1 MTKEN
6 QKKKDEE
13 KPKPE
18 KAKAETKEEDVKIFK
33 AKAMVDGDLRMP
45 SALRKKIKWLNG
57 HMDVTFTIV
66 ALGTNSI
73 TLEISKA
80 T

>member
-1 MTKEN
+1 MNNKTEN
-6 QKKKDEE
+6 EKTEDE
-13 KPKPE
+13 KP
-18 KAKAETKEEDVKIFK
+18 KEEDVKVFK
-33 AKAMVDGDLRMP
+33 AKSMNDGDLRMP
-45 SALRKKIKWLNG
+45 SALRKRIKWLNG
-57 HMDVTFTIV
+57 HTDVTFTIV